1 MTDENA
7 ASNELCSTVVN
18 LVLSNREMDGFV
30 EITFCHQSGF
40 LKGFETGN
48 RIRFHLTGMNSI
60 LLFTNSFEARLF
72 EMLYC

>member
-30 EITFCHQSGF
+30 EITFCHQSGL
-40 LKGFETGN
+40 LKSLLKLETGSDCISQGW
-48 RIRFHLTGMNSI
+48 R
-60 LLFTNSFEARLF
+60 
-72 EMLYC
+72 